1 MTDSSATAP
10 PHDGIAGTDAIRARF
25 PAMEREVDGVPVA
38 YFDGPGGTQVPT
50 AVADAVRD
58 YLLHHNGNSGWRY
71 ATSLETTR
79 IVAEARS
86 ALADFFGG
94 RPDEV
99 AFGPSMT
106 TLTLRVSRALGRTL
120 EPGDR
125 VVVTELDHHANVDP
139 WKALADER
147 GAEIRTARLDPRT
160 GTLDPDDLADAI
172 AGARIVAIT
181 GASNALGTMPDLAT
195 AVARAREAGATIYV
209 DAVHYAPH
217 ALPDVAELGADFVA
231 VSPYK
236 FYGPHLGAL
245 WGRRERL
252 EALRLPRVASAP
264 DCAPDRVETGTL
276 QFEALAGATAA
287 IEFLAS
293 LADGEP
299 AAPDG
304 DGPSTGRGNG
314 PHAAT
319 GTNADRRA
327 RLERAYRSLH
337 ARGEALFRRLWEGL
351 EDDGGVTLYGP
362 PPGARRTPTLGFTID
377 GTTPEYAAGELARQG
392 LFVTHGDFYA
402 TSVIDRLG
410 VRDAGGLLR
419 AGIVAYTTTAEIDR
433 LVAGVRELSPG

>member
-1 MTDSSATAP
+1 MTDSSATATT
-10 PHDGIAGTDAIRARF
+10 HDGTAGTDAIRARF
-25 PAMEREVDGVPVA
+25 PAMEREIGGVPVA
-38 YFDGPGGTQVPT
+38 YFDGPGGTQVP
-50 AVADAVRD
+50 ADVADAVRD

-79 IVAEARS
+79 IVAEARA
-86 ALADFFGG
+86 ALADLFGG

-106 TLTLRVSRALGRTL
+106 TLTLRVSRAMGRTL

-139 WKALADER
+139 WKALAEER
-147 GAEIRTARLDPRT
+147 GAEIRTARIDPHT

-195 AVARAREAGATIYV
+195 AVALGREAGATIYV

-217 ALPDVAELGADFVA
+217 ALLDVAELGADFVA

-245 WGRRERL
+245 WGRKERL

-276 QFEALAGATAA
+276 QFEGLAGATAA

-299 AAPDG
+299 AGQGG
-304 DGPSTGRGNG
+304 DGPSTGRDDG
-314 PHAAT
+314 PQAAT
-319 GTNADRRA
+319 GSTDRRA

-377 GTTPEYAAGELARQG
+377 GITPEDAAGELARRG

-419 AGIVAYTTTAEIDR
+419 AGIVAYTTAGEIDR